1 MILAADAAWAAWQ
14 VFFPLALLAAAL
26 ARAMIVVRI
35 MDQPTS
41 RKAHARPTPTC
52 GGIGVLAACLAAPLL
67 LPALRHGIA
76 PSLLVAAALLGLV
89 ALADDFRPLGV
100 AAKFLAQLA
109 ASLLV
114 VALGLRLGPA
124 SWGLAGLALTIF
136 FLVFIT
142 NAFNFMDG
150 LDGLAGGTGLMAA
163 TLLAAFAPA
172 GSPAQAGAWALAA
185 GLAGFLPFNLPRARI
200 FLGDV
205 GSQPVGFLLAALGVA
220 AAQGAAGLA
229 GEPGKMAWLMPMLL
243 SGLLLDVG
251 LTLARRAVAGA
262 RLTEPHREHFYQLAQ
277 RAGFSPVAVAAAHWG
292 FSCWGGI
299 CWLLL
304 DTSAAAAVPL
314 LLAAPLL
321 AWTVLVRARTVRAG
335 IASS

>member
-1 MILAADAAWAAWQ
+1 MILASDAIWPAWLA
-14 VFFPLALLAAAL
+14 FFPLALLAAVL
-26 ARAMIVVRI
+26 VRAMIAMRI
-35 MDQPTS
+35 MDQPTP

-52 GGIGVLAACLAAPLL
+52 GGIGVLAACLVAPLL

-76 PSLLVAAALLGLV
+76 PSLLAATSLLGLV
-89 ALADDFRPLGV
+89 SLADDFHAVGA

-124 SWGLAGLALTIF
+124 SWGLAGLALTVF
-136 FLVFIT
+136 FLVFVT

-150 LDGLAGGTGLMAA
+150 LDGLAGGTGLVAA
-163 TLLAAFAPA
+163 TLLAAFSPA

-205 GSQPVGFLLAALGVA
+205 GSQPVGFLLGALGVA
-220 AAQGAAGLA
+220 AGQG

-251 LTLARRAVAGA
+251 LTLARRATAGV
-262 RLTEPHREHFYQLAQ
+262 RLTEPHREHLYQLAH
-277 RAGFSPVAVAAAHWG
+277 RTGFSPITVAATHWG
-292 FSCWGGI
+292 FSGWGGL

-304 DTSAAAAVPL
+304 DTQAAQAVPL
-314 LLAAPLL
+314 LLAGPLL
-321 AWTVLVRARTVRAG
+321 AWTALVRARTVRAG
-335 IASS
+335 IASWRVPW